1 MSCATTHHIPIYW
14 RTVNSY
20 ATQNFFLYPL
30 FFISL
35 YGLHATVSEKNWHP
49 HWWTTEVTYWS
60 NRGLKINYG
69 ASWYFTTPFLRHCP
83 LLGSF
88 LSYQGGGT
96 FFFYVP
102 HADETW
108 PFVIKYKTNSY
119 HKVLEPL
126 HMIVVIR
133 RRGKSI
139 WNRAAPSWCN
149 LTLCYQNTKLTPITW
164 CLHPPYDCCCKKKG

>member
-1 MSCATTHHIPIYW
+1 MCELHCQERIEIMYESTYKSLYFIYASQNSEDQLFIATYILTHSKQLCDAKFFFYTP
-14 RTVNSY
+14 
-20 ATQNFFLYPL
+20 FFLYPL
-30 FFISL
+30 F
-35 YGLHATVSEKNWHP
+35 GLHATVSEKNWHP

-102 HADETW
+102 LADETW
-108 PFVIKYKTNSY
+108 PLVIK
-119 HKVLEPL
+119 
-126 HMIVVIR
+126 I
-133 RRGKSI
+133 
-139 WNRAAPSWCN
+139 
-149 LTLCYQNTKLTPITW
+149 QN
-164 CLHPPYDCCCKKKG
+164 